1 MAFPIGD
8 YSTSARAVVNNMN
21 AVLKASRDNAFNT
34 TAVSNAAIQARA
46 KQRNAVTNAKA
57 LREKTKDSVETSLA
71 LNKKAAKTNEQVR
84 DILKP
89 AQRMAGVVGLL
100 GTGAGMYVMNKN
112 FQEEKAERAADRLLQ
127 QGINDKVLQNSIDIR
142 KENKD
147 FMEKAMDLLKPLS
160 TEASNF
166 NSGTVQSLPNQVSN
180 PDSFATTIS
189 PKQAYDYMLTQ
200 GVPDIK
206 AKGLLAN
213 IRGESD
219 FQVGV
224 IGDGGESGGLFQM
237 NGPRF
242 TKMVANVPNWKT
254 DWQGQIRHALQD
266 DTAPQYLS
274 PDMQFN
280 SGAEAADW
288 VLNNYERPAM
298 EHRPGRMELNRSFL
312 GSLNF

>member
-21 AVLKASRDNAFNT
+21 AVMKSTLDNKLNT
-34 TAVSNAAIQARA
+34 TAISSAAIQARA

-71 LNKKAAKTNEQVR
+71 LTERAAKTKEQVR
-84 DILKP
+84 DLLKP

-100 GTGAGMYVMNKN
+100 GTGAGAYMLKKK
-112 FQEEKAERAADRLLQ
+112 FEEEEAERAEDRLLQ
-127 QGINDKVLQNSIDIR
+127 QGINDKILQNSIDIR

-147 FMEKAMDLLKPLS
+147 FMEKALALLKPLS
-160 TEASNF
+160 TEASNS

-219 FQVGV
+219 FQVG
-224 IGDGGESGGLFQM
+224 ILGDGGESGGLFQM
-237 NGPRF
+237 HGPRF

-266 DTAPQYLS
+266 DSAHQYLS
-274 PDMQFN
+274 PDMQFD

-288 VLNNYERPAM
+288 VLHNYERPAM

>member
-21 AVLKASRDNAFNT
+21 AVFKASRDNSFNT

-57 LREKTKDSVETSLA
+57 LREKTKDAVDTSLA
-71 LNKKAAKTNEQVR
+71 LNKKQAKTKEQVS

-100 GTGAGMYVMNKN
+100 GTGAGMYMMNKN

-127 QGINDKVLQNSIDIR
+127 QDINDTILRNSERNSRQLKDELQ
-142 KENKD
+142 KLKD
-147 FMEKAMDLLKPLS
+147 SMNPSS
-160 TEASNF
+160 TETSASN
-166 NSGTVQSLPNQVSN
+166 SGETQLLPDQASN
-180 PDSFATTIS
+180 PDSFSTTID
-189 PKQAYDYMLTQ
+189 PKQAYDYMLSQ
-200 GVPDIK
+200 GVSDIK

-213 IRGESD
+213 IKGESD

-224 IGDGGESGGLFQM
+224 IGDSGESGGLFQM
-237 NGPRF
+237 HGPRF
-242 TKMVANVPNWKT
+242 TKMQENVPNWKT

-274 PDMQFN
+274 SNMQFN
-280 SGAEAADW
+280 TGAEAADW
-288 VLNNYERPAM
+288 ILNNYERPAM
-298 EHRPGRMELNRSFL
+298 EHRPGRMDLNRSFL

>member
-21 AVLKASRDNAFNT
+21 AVFKASRDNSFNT

-57 LREKTKDSVETSLA
+57 LREKTKDAVDTSLA
-71 LNKKAAKTNEQVR
+71 LNKKQAKTKEQVS

-100 GTGAGMYVMNKN
+100 GTGAGMYMMNKN

-127 QGINDKVLQNSIDIR
+127 QDINNTILRNSERNSRQFKDALQ
-142 KENKD
+142 KLKD
-147 FMEKAMDLLKPLS
+147 SMNPSS
-160 TEASNF
+160 TETSASN
-166 NSGTVQSLPNQVSN
+166 SGETQLLPDQASN
-180 PDSFATTIS
+180 PDSFSTTID
-189 PKQAYDYMLTQ
+189 PKQAYDYMLSQ
-200 GVPDIK
+200 GVSDIK

-213 IRGESD
+213 IRGESN

-224 IGDGGESGGLFQM
+224 IGDSGESGGLFQM
-237 NGPRF
+237 HGPRF
-242 TKMVANVPNWKT
+242 TKMQENVPNWKT

-274 PDMQFN
+274 PNMQFD
-280 SGAEAADW
+280 SGTEAADW

>member
-21 AVLKASRDNAFNT
+21 AVFKASRDNSFNT

-57 LREKTKDSVETSLA
+57 LREKTKDAVDTSLA
-71 LNKKAAKTNEQVR
+71 LNKKQAKTKEQVS

-100 GTGAGMYVMNKN
+100 GTGAGMYMMNKN

-127 QGINDKVLQNSIDIR
+127 QDINNTILRNSERNSRQFKDALQ
-142 KENKD
+142 KLKD
-147 FMEKAMDLLKPLS
+147 SMNPSS
-160 TEASNF
+160 TETSASN
-166 NSGTVQSLPNQVSN
+166 SGETQLLPDQVSN
-180 PDSFATTIS
+180 PDSFSTTID
-189 PKQAYDYMLTQ
+189 PKQAYDYMLSQ
-200 GVPDIK
+200 GVSDIK

-213 IRGESD
+213 IKGESD

-224 IGDGGESGGLFQM
+224 IGDSGESGGLFQM
-237 NGPRF
+237 HGPRF
-242 TKMVANVPNWKT
+242 TKMQENVPNWKT

-274 PDMQFN
+274 SNMQFN
-280 SGAEAADW
+280 TGAEAADW
-288 VLNNYERPAM
+288 ILNNYERPAM

>member
-21 AVLKASRDNAFNT
+21 AVFKASRDNSFNT

-46 KQRNAVTNAKA
+46 KQRNAVTNAKE
-57 LREKTKDSVETSLA
+57 LREKTKDAVDTSLA
-71 LNKKAAKTNEQVR
+71 LNKRQAKTKEQVS

-100 GTGAGMYVMNKN
+100 GTGAGMYMMNKN

-127 QGINDKVLQNSIDIR
+127 QDINNTILRNSERNSRQFKDALQ
-142 KENKD
+142 KLKD
-147 FMEKAMDLLKPLS
+147 SMNPSS
-160 TEASNF
+160 TETSASN
-166 NSGTVQSLPNQVSN
+166 SGETQLLPDQVSN
-180 PDSFATTIS
+180 PDSFSTTID
-189 PKQAYDYMLTQ
+189 PKQAYDYMLSQ
-200 GVPDIK
+200 GVSDIK

-213 IRGESD
+213 IRGESN

-224 IGDGGESGGLFQM
+224 IGDSGESGGLFQM
-237 NGPRF
+237 HGPRF
-242 TKMVANVPNWKT
+242 TKMQENVPNWKT

-274 PDMQFN
+274 PNMQFD
-280 SGAEAADW
+280 SGTEAADW

>member
-21 AVLKASRDNAFNT
+21 AVFKASRDNSFNT

-57 LREKTKDSVETSLA
+57 LREKTKDAVDTSLA
-71 LNKKAAKTNEQVR
+71 LNKKQAKTKEQVS

-100 GTGAGMYVMNKN
+100 GTGAGMYMMNKN

-127 QGINDKVLQNSIDIR
+127 QDINNTILRNSERNSRQFKDALQ
-142 KENKD
+142 KLKD
-147 FMEKAMDLLKPLS
+147 SMNPSS
-160 TEASNF
+160 TETSASN
-166 NSGTVQSLPNQVSN
+166 SGETQLLPDQVSN
-180 PDSFATTIS
+180 PDSFSTTID
-189 PKQAYDYMLTQ
+189 PKQAYDYMLSQ
-200 GVPDIK
+200 GVSDIK

-213 IRGESD
+213 IRGESN

-224 IGDGGESGGLFQM
+224 IGDSGESGGLFQM

-242 TKMVANVPNWKT
+242 TKMQENVPNWKT

-274 PDMQFN
+274 SNMQFN
-280 SGAEAADW
+280 TGAEAADW
-288 VLNNYERPAM
+288 ILNNYERPAM